1 MTFPISAPGSSTN
14 FPTSAFFS
22 FSVALKR
29 DINTDCISCKI
40 RYKTVDNN
48 YCIKVSFQTY
58 KLPYW
63 TPNSSPHN
71 FHITQGTPTP
81 D

>member
-29 DINTDCISCKI
+29 GTITGCISCKI
-40 RYKTVDNN
+40 RYQILDNN
-48 YCIKVSFQTY
+48 CCIEDSFQTY
-58 KLPYW
+58 KLPHW
-63 TPNSSPHN
+63 TPNYSLPN
-71 FHITQGTPTP
+71 FHITQDTPKQ